1 MKVFFLCDQREV
13 QRVLHNCVRYACYV
27 FFCIVIGSDSI
38 LNWGYLLICKAFV
51 YFLYAWCYDCKNISS
66 STSDDSRFQ
75 RSVHLFV
82 VEQVTR
88 RTARMQA
95 DGMVGFFVSC
105 YTRLPVVLHFN
116 VPYNVQS
123 EFWIFDKN
131 IFLYQ
136 FGMHLNSIPLKLKI
150 MNMKFNM

>member
-1 MKVFFLCDQREV
+1 MNKGRFGGSFII
-13 QRVLHNCVRYACYV
+13 VLGMLVMC

-38 LNWGYLLICKAFV
+38 LNKRNWGYLLICKAFV
-51 YFLYAWCYDCKNISS
+51 YFLSACYDCKMVSS
-66 STSDDSRFQ
+66 PTTDDSRFQ
-75 RSVHLFV
+75 QSFHLFV
-82 VEQVTR
+82 VEQVIRRMTR
-88 RTARMQA
+88 VEA

-105 YTRLPVVLHFN
+105 YTQLPVVLHFI

-136 FGMHLNSIPLKLKI
+136 FGMHLNSIGLPFKLKI
-150 MNMKFNM
+150 INMKFNMQ